1 MEREPFAGA
10 QILVKLW
17 YKSENCLNAQSDHG
31 FFEGNAVL
39 AGFSF
44 LLSCRHY
51 SLPPRDGISNNSC
64 YPEFSIRISEKG
76 ADD

>member
-1 MEREPFAGA
+1 MERESFAGA

-44 LLSCRHY
+44 LFSF
-51 SLPPRDGISNNSC
+51 PAGITPS
-64 YPEFSIRISEKG
+64 PLATG
-76 ADD
+76 